1 MTVNILLIT
10 HDSIGQALLEAATNT
25 LGFCPLTADVLSIPA
40 NCEIEASIQWAK
52 EKTHK
57 LDHGQ
62 GVLILT
68 DIYGSTPSNIACT
81 LSDKENVRIISGINL
96 PMLIRVLNYPNLELD
111 ELVLKAISGGQE
123 GIMDCISHI
132 HEVSSQ
138 T

>member
-1 MTVNILLIT
+1 MTVSVLLIT
-10 HDSIGQALLEAATNT
+10 HDNVGKALLEAAINT
-25 LGFCPLTADVLSIPA
+25 LSFCPLSAEILSIQADCDP
-40 NCEIEASIQWAK
+40 EPTIQHAMQK
-52 EKTHK
+52 IHN

-68 DIYGSTPSNIACT
+68 DIYGSTPSNIACA

-111 ELVLKAISGGQE
+111 ELVIKAISGGKE

-132 HEVSSQ
+132 NE
-138 T
+138 

>member
-1 MTVNILLIT
+1 M
-10 HDSIGQALLEAATNT
+10 D
-25 LGFCPLTADVLSIPA
+25 
-40 NCEIEASIQWAK
+40 
-52 EKTHK
+52 KTHK

-68 DIYGSTPSNIACT
+68 DIYGSTPSNIACA
-81 LSDKENVRIISGINL
+81 LSTKENVRIISGINL

-132 HEVSSQ
+132 HE
-138 T
+138 